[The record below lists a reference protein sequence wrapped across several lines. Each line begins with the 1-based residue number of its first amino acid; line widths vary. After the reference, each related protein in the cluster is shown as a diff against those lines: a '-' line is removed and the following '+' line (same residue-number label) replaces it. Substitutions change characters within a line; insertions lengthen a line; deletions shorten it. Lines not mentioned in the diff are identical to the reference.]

1 MTTDDEMAAE
11 AKRQADALQ
20 AEADRF
26 EAAAKTE
33 PSTDPDATMAMSAAD
48 LLDDDES

>member
-1 MTTDDEMAAE
+1 MTTDDEMVAD
-11 AKRQADALQ
+11 AKQQADALQ

-26 EAAAKTE
+26 EAAAKPE
-33 PSTDPDATMAMSAAD
+33 PTTDPDATMAMSTTD